1 MATPQQRKYPAHPP
15 RVNIRAVRE
24 AYGLT
29 RADLVQRITEQGC
42 KVSEHTI
49 RGVENSNQ
57 FVGNAIMTAW
67 ARALKLNPAD
77 IILPPSNGN
86 GGRGA

>member
-1 MATPQQRKYPAHPP
+1 MPAKQQRKYPAHPP

-24 AYGLT
+24 AYGLS
-29 RADLVQRITEQGC
+29 RADLMQRIAEQGC
-42 KVSEHTI
+42 EVSEHTI

-57 FVGNAIMTAW
+57 FVGNKVITAW

-77 IILPPSNGN
+77 IILPPSGSNGN
-86 GGRGA
+86 GA